1 MKLRIRGNSLRLRL
15 KRGEVDRLAA
25 GTTLVEET
33 QFPGSKLRYSL
44 GLSDSDDMLASF
56 DNGSIAIS
64 MPREIIPE
72 WADTDLVSLY
82 SELVITGIAKTTP
95 ILTHILVVQQVWF
108 DGFRAPQM
116 ILAYR
121 CEIAFLV
128 VLTILHSQQR
138 CFQAGLPVIFALRH
152 AVRHFHRA

>member
-1 MKLRIRGNSLRLRL
+1 MKLRIRGNSIRLRL
-15 KRGEVDRLAA
+15 KRGEVDDLAA

-33 QFPGSKLRYSL
+33 QFPGSTLSYSL

-82 SELVITGIAKTTP
+82 SELELPDAG
-95 ILTHILVVQQVWF
+95 
-108 DGFRAPQM
+108 M
-116 ILAYR
+116 
-121 CEIAFLV
+121 LV
-128 VLTILHSQQR
+128 VLVEKDFSCLEPGH
-138 CFQAGLPVIFALRH
+138 
-152 AVRHFHRA
+152 HRDCEDDADTYPHPSA